1 MSHSGSA
8 RSSFSASAGQLW
20 VGWLVSDQGVGPVP
34 GGGYPVPASPTSP
47 GPTRERW
54 IWTGIVVGVGLLI
67 AGLLVF
73 GGAGGL
79 RPDLQQ
85 AQVADVLTSKGGP
98 AARFGNHEIRIVGW
112 FAQITAGCEG
122 DTGGVDP
129 SVRWLQAECPVRV
142 LLAEQPDPEA
152 TQADLLRD
160 GLRLAATTGQPF
172 PPPTAA
178 GGGTAALEP
187 LVFDGHFD
195 DSAAASCQPD
205 RVARCQNTFV
215 VSGYEGLIK

>member
-1 MSHSGSA
+1 MP
-8 RSSFSASAGQLW
+8 
-20 VGWLVSDQGVGPVP
+20 DEGVGLVA
-34 GGGYPVPASPTSP
+34 GGGYPVPPPPTAA

-54 IWTGIVVGVGLLI
+54 IWTGVVVGVGVLI
-67 AGLLVF
+67 FGLLVF
-73 GGAGGL
+73 GGAGGV

-85 AQVADVLTSKGGP
+85 VQVSDVLTSRNGP
-98 AARFGNHEIRIVGW
+98 AVRFGSHEIRIVGW
-112 FAQITAGCEG
+112 FVQVTSGCRG
-122 DTGGVDP
+122 DTGGADP

-142 LLAEQPDPEA
+142 LLPSQPDPAA

-172 PPPTAA
+172 PPQTAA
-178 GGGTAALEP
+178 GAGTAGLEQ

-195 DSAAASCQPD
+195 DPVAASCQPD
-205 RVARCQNTFV
+205 RVERCRNTFV